1 MWTGDEVVDSL
12 LFDSDEE
19 REEETFLIVCALA
32 AGYIEEEENRK
43 RPSFHARDRL
53 EWQKHVDELLAEGNF
68 AFSRLYRMEYH
79 SFLKLCDIIRPKIEV
94 DETMSRIRTGHG
106 PITVEIMLH
115 CLLQWLG
122 GGSYLDIRLCA
133 GISAASFYR
142 CIYKC
147 VDAIL
152 DLDELSYSFSEGEA
166 IESAAREFEAL
177 SSNGAIKGMCSLSR
191 WISSWNTSP
200 CN

>member
-1 MWTGDEVVDSL
+1 
-12 LFDSDEE
+12 
-19 REEETFLIVCALA
+19 
-32 AGYIEEEENRK
+32 
-43 RPSFHARDRL
+43 
-53 EWQKHVDELLAEGNF
+53 
-68 AFSRLYRMEYH
+68 MEYH
-79 SFLKLCDIIRPKIEV
+79 SFLKLCDIIHPKIEV

-115 CLLQWLG
+115 CLLRWLG
-122 GGSYLDIRLCA
+122 GRSDLDIRLCA
-133 GISAASFYR
+133 GISAASFYQ

-152 DLDELSYSFSEGEA
+152 DLDELSYSFPEGEA